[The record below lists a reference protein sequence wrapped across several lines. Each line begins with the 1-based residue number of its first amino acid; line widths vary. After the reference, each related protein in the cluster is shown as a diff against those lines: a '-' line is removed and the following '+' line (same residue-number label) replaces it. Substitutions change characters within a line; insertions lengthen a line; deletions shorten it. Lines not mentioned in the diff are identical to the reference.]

1 MEIKRLNEGSET
13 WNAKTGACTSAEIP
27 FYIMQPGSKA
37 DAIQALLAAAP
48 GTYSGLPLKEIRF
61 EGYDAGGN
69 MDLTAVYSER
79 ESSGGG
85 DDDEGEEATESFD
98 CGGGTKHMTHAISQ
112 TRVYGGSG
120 DDAGGG
126 IGWNGKSGSEAEFS
140 GVDVPCADMR
150 ETYTKTMSRSKVTG
164 TSYKKKVAALVGKVN
179 AGTFKGWS
187 AGEIM
192 FLGMSFSTPSK
203 GAKKVTVTFN
213 FRVMPNES
221 RCKVAGKDV
230 GSKKGFE
237 YLWARS
243 ETKDGGNGYPE
254 VQVNSIYKSIVCESA
269 NFGALGL

>member
-79 ESSGGG
+79 ESSGG